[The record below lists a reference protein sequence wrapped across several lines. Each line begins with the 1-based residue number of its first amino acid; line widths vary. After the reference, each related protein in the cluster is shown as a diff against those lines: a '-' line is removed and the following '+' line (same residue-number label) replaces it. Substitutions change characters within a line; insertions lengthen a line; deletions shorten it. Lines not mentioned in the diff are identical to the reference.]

1 MIKLQNIGE
10 NDFNQLIHE
19 ISDARFLLQWA
30 GPKYTY
36 PLDVAQLK
44 DTLEKTNGEQPSFKA
59 FKAIKAD
66 SSDAIG
72 HIQLMDIDYNNS
84 SCILGRVLIFSE
96 YRGTGLAKELVNCAV
111 EYAFL
116 TLGLQKITLG
126 VFDFNR
132 SAITTYQ
139 KIGFVEYQFNEGV
152 RQFQN
157 ENWNV
162 IKMKLYKNKW
172 LHKEKC

>member
-1 MIKLQNIGE
+1 LIKLQNIGE
-10 NDFNQLIHE
+10 NDFKQLINA
-19 ISDARFLLQWA
+19 IPDARFLLQWA

-44 DTLEKTNGEQPSFKA
+44 DTLKKTNGEQPSFKV

-84 SCILGRVLIFSE
+84 SCILGRVLVFSE

-116 TLGLQKITLG
+116 TLALQKITLNY
-126 VFDFNR
+126 V
-132 SAITTYQ
+132 
-139 KIGFVEYQFNEGV
+139 
-152 RQFQN
+152 
-157 ENWNV
+157 W
-162 IKMKLYKNKW
+162 KLGGYSGRGISIVQGNTINGTW
-172 LHKEKC
+172 SYDSSDNNGGTLTAQLQ

>member
-1 MIKLQNIGE
+1 LIRLQDFSE
-10 NDFNQLIHE
+10 NDFNQLIHA
-19 ISDARFLLQWA
+19 IPDARFLLQWA

-36 PLDVAQLK
+36 PLDIAQLK
-44 DTLEKTNGEQPSFKA
+44 NTLEKTDGAQLSFKV

-66 SSDAIG
+66 SPAAIG

-84 SCILGRVLIFSE
+84 SCILGRVLVFSE
-96 YRGTGLAKELVNCAV
+96 FRGTGLAKELVNCAV

-116 TLGLQKITLG
+116 ILGLQKITLG
-126 VFDFNR
+126 VFDFNQ
-132 SAITTYQ
+132 SAIATYQ

-162 IKMKLYKNKW
+162 IKMKLYKNQW
-172 LHKEKC
+172 LHEEKC